1 MARLDFHF
9 AWPFRVR
16 YSEVDRQ
23 KVVFN
28 AHYLTY
34 FDTAITE
41 YFRALPY
48 DYMGQ
53 VERIGEDYHT
63 VKALVELKA
72 PIEFDEDIDVLVRTA
87 RMGRSS
93 LSFALEIHSRGNED
107 LRATGEVVWV
117 NTDQAT
123 WSYFFNGEEIVSK
136 HKAPDGARQARDA
149 IWPARRVPRCWIA
162 SIG

>member
-1 MARLDFHF
+1 MPKSDFKF
-9 AWPFRVR
+9 CWPFRVR
-16 YSEVDRQ
+16 YSEVDGQ
-23 KVVFN
+23 MVVFN

-53 VERIGEDYHT
+53 VERIGEDFHT
-63 VKALVELKA
+63 VKTLVEYTQ
-72 PIEFDEDIDVLVRTA
+72 PISFDEDIEVHVQTA

-93 LSFALEIHSRGNED
+93 LTFVLEIHPKGQDD

-117 NTDQAT
+117 NTNQKTHKSQALPKELVEKLT
-123 WSYFFNGEEIVSK
+123 SLEGV
-136 HKAPDGARQARDA
+136 G
-149 IWPARRVPRCWIA
+149 
-162 SIG
+162 IGG